1 MDQTALNAVRNWF
14 DAYTRSFAA
23 DGGGLPPMLQLKL
36 DHSRRVADDCAAIA
50 RDLGWSAA
58 ETAAAEALGLLHDTA
73 RFPQYA
79 TYRTFSD
86 RRSID
91 HGEHGRLIVER
102 EGVLAAAGDVY
113 GRSILDGIRY
123 HNKRDV
129 PAGLAPDSLKLV
141 NLVRDADKLDIF
153 YIINDAV
160 LNDRTEMFPEL
171 LLDVNP
177 RGRATPAL
185 VAEIKAS
192 RQGSYENIRSLADIF
207 LVRTAWIFGMTYA
220 PTLRRIAERKL
231 LLDLRDA
238 IPHDPEVTAL
248 IDAARAHIQSVI
260 GPPEAEGPASE
271 L

>member
-129 PAGLAPDSLKLV
+129 PAGLAGPANDDRAAFEGRVIPPGEGDEKAWD
-141 NLVRDADKLDIF
+141 NRANDIHGIGDRRTCVL
-153 YIINDAV
+153 YRLEGGRPRSVKIIGPGEGPGANAAV
-160 LNDRTEMFPEL
+160 
-171 LLDVNP
+171 
-177 RGRATPAL
+177 
-185 VAEIKAS
+185 AS
-192 RQGSYENIRSLADIF
+192 RQRLTTSAENGWR
-207 LVRTAWIFGMTYA
+207 
-220 PTLRRIAERKL
+220 
-231 LLDLRDA
+231 
-238 IPHDPEVTAL
+238 
-248 IDAARAHIQSVI
+248 
-260 GPPEAEGPASE
+260 
-271 L
+271 